1 MSQIPDSPNPS
12 ADDGVLRA
20 KYIEY
25 CSAQLADLLLYLSA
39 DEIFVL
45 AQKAARASGETG
57 DVSYMKTVE
66 VATNWLAQRVSLPTF
81 EVWVRDYRANPER
94 YDSDLMGLWQA
105 GMEVGTDG

>member
-1 MSQIPDSPNPS
+1 MSQIPDSAIPS
-12 ADDGVLRA
+12 GDDGVLRA

-45 AQKAARASGETG
+45 AEKAARASGETG

-66 VATNWLAQRVSLPTF
+66 VATTWLAERVSLPTF
-81 EVWVRDYRANPER
+81 EVWSAEYLADPER
-94 YDSDLMGLWQA
+94 FESDFLGLWKA
-105 GMEVGTDG
+105 GMEVRADG